1 MAGTPVFA
9 APEVVR
15 EEKYNESVDVYSFGM
30 LLVSVAAAST
40 TGASIVQFI
49 KTRWAQHVSVEAR
62 RQLVLRAGM
71 RGAMSAIT
79 TAGWRPFSA
88 EHGLPGTPPTVNELA
103 MRCCSHDPSA
113 RPSFQNIVECL
124 ERTCADEV
132 NSGWEGPLAANPG
145 MEGSHEAT
153 TKGARDLRAT
163 FAFFGNEV
171 SRLLN
176 GGSSSDGGGGG
187 GGGEDGRGIVMTSRR
202 TSVDY
207 EPSNFSSGTAAR
219 GATSPLP
226 SLCAAAANDEDIV
239 EVVDEHGKIYF
250 HNKKSGRTGWT
261 REEVALC
268 VGSVAAVDA
277 REQARNEHIRRHSGQ
292 FRSSAVRSSL
302 NAQRSERDKGL
313 GDGAFRLS
321 STSLSI

>member
-15 EEKYNESVDVYSFGM
+15 EEKYTESVDVYSFGM
-30 LLVSVAAAST
+30 LLVDVAATGTST
-40 TGASIVQFI
+40 SIVQFI
-49 KTRWAQHVSVEAR
+49 KTRWDQHVSAEAP
-62 RQLVLRAGM
+62 RQPVLRAGM
-71 RGAMSAIT
+71 REAMGAIT

-103 MRCCSHDPSA
+103 ARCCSHDPTA

-124 ERTCADEV
+124 EGTCTAEV
-132 NSGWEGPLAANPG
+132 NSGWEGPLAANTD
-145 MEGSHEAT
+145 MEGSRDITTEEAW
-153 TKGARDLRAT
+153 DLRAT

-171 SRLLN
+171 NRMLN
-176 GGSSSDGGGGG
+176 GGGGG
-187 GGGEDGRGIVMTSRR
+187 GGGGGGQDSRGIAMTSRR
-202 TSVDY
+202 ASVDS
-207 EPSNFSSGTAAR
+207 EPPRLGSSTAVAR

-226 SLCAAAANDEDIV
+226 SLGAAAADYEDIA

-250 HNKKSGRTGWT
+250 YNKKSGVTGWT
-261 REEVALC
+261 REEVALR
-268 VGSVAAVDA
+268 VGSAGAADA

-292 FRSSAVRSSL
+292 FRSSSVRSRL
-302 NAQRSERDKGL
+302 DVQRTEKGKGT

-321 STSLSI
+321 STSLSM